1 MLKTIAGLPDG
12 VVGVEAA
19 GEVTAQDYDTV
30 LVPAVAR
37 GLEGHE
43 KIRFLY
49 QIGREFTGFTAG
61 AMWGDA
67 KVGLHHWKAFEKCA
81 VVADVK
87 WILDSVNLF
96 RVLLPCPVKVFR
108 NDQLAEAKAWLLG

>member
-1 MLKTIAGLPDG
+1 MMKTIAGLPDG
-12 VVGVEAA
+12 VVGVEAT

-37 GLEGHE
+37 GLEGRE

-49 QIGREFTGFTAG
+49 QIDRGFTGFTAG
-61 AMWGDA
+61 AMWEDV
-67 KVGLHHWKAFEKCA
+67 KVGLHQRKDFEKCA
-81 VVADVK
+81 VVADAK

-96 RVLLPCPVKVFR
+96 RVLLPCPVKAFR
-108 NDQLAEAKAWLLG
+108 NDQLAKAKAWLLP